1 MLRVVAQT
9 REIFLC
15 AVHKNEFFLAPPD
28 VTAQHIECFGKEAS
42 GTDTNAKTTD
52 PDV

>member
-1 MLRVVAQT
+1 MAEKL
-9 REIFLC
+9 EIFLC
-15 AVHKNEFFLAPPD
+15 AAHKNEFFLALPD